1 MPLLTQEQIAERIA
15 LYQALSDAIAKL
27 AALSAALPEEA
38 PTDLAVSWYERV
50 AETSDAPDRVT
61 FVVSRA
67 WGALRKATL
76 ADAEKELADAEAA
89 VLKFE
94 AGEETDAPK

>member
-1 MPLLTQEQIAERIA
+1 MPLLDQTQIAERIA
-15 LYQALSDAIAKL
+15 LYEK
-27 AALSAALPEEA
+27 LSAAMLKLEALSTSLPEEA
-38 PTDLAVSWYERV
+38 PSDLGVAWDRGNEETER
-50 AETSDAPDRVT
+50 RVT

-76 ADAEKELADAEAA
+76 ADAEKELAEAEAA

-94 AGEETDAPK
+94 SGEEVTNEPK